1 MDAVGELA
9 AVLQV
14 PRLIV
19 ALPSLLRHRPR
30 LSETVLVLP
39 GRGVGDLSTAPLRWV
54 LRRRGHDVHPWGL
67 GVDDGDVDRLL
78 PLVVDL
84 VAARSASTGRPIVL
98 VGQSLGG
105 YIAREA
111 ARRCPDDVALVV
123 TLGTPIFGRRSS
135 APIRAPIVA
144 VVSPRDRVV
153 PAWRSHDRDPA
164 TTTVEVRSPHMGMG
178 LDPDAIRL
186 VIGAIENPIA
196 V

>member
-1 MDAVGELA
+1 MSELA

-14 PRLIV
+14 PRLLV

-39 GRGVGDLSTAPLRWV
+39 GRGVGDLSTAPLRLV

-84 VAARSASTGRPIVL
+84 VGARATAAGRPIVL
-98 VGQSLGG
+98 VGQSMGG
-105 YIAREA
+105 YLAREA

-123 TLGTPIFGRRSS
+123 TLGAPIFGRRSPG
-135 APIRAPIVA
+135 AIRAPIVA
-144 VVSPRDRVV
+144 IVSPRDRIV
-153 PAWRSHDRDPA
+153 PAWRSHDRDLA
-164 TTTVEVRSPHMGMG
+164 TTTVEIGSPHMGMG
-178 LDPDAIRL
+178 LDPDALRL